1 MTEPVSER
9 LQQKLNDLSKVTQK
23 GGESNG
29 WSGKNGENDPIKSGE
44 RTLSLILTVKDL
56 LEVPVQ

>member
-1 MTEPVSER
+1 MMEPLSER

-29 WSGKNGENDPIKSGE
+29 WSGKMGKMIQLNLRKNVVTDTHG
-44 RTLSLILTVKDL
+44 
-56 LEVPVQ
+56 